1 MAFNEEA
8 TSFNRNSLF
17 SGSVTLSFIPSF
29 TSLWSTYTLYIGVVQ
44 LNKKE
49 LPSHPSIHSFG
60 RN

>member
-1 MAFNEEA
+1 MAFDEEA

-17 SGSVTLSFIPSF
+17 SGSVTHSFIPSF
-29 TSLWSTYTLYIGVVQ
+29 TSLWSTYTGVVQ